1 MNEEQATGLCSEV
14 SAKATDILIDRLK
27 ESGEEKLDLSQ
38 VTDIISGCLANQILT
53 MGMNFTPV
61 DKLQTRQET
70 LISVS
75 AVVIDKL
82 IDTITAYLKDPEK
95 YLIATS
101 EDGDVVS
108 WGELEGDDE

>member
-1 MNEEQATGLCSEV
+1 MNEEQATALCSEV

-27 ESGEEKLDLSQ
+27 EWGGEKLDPSQ

-53 MGMNFTPV
+53 IGIRFTPF
-61 DKLQTRQET
+61 DTFQTRQET

-75 AVVIDKL
+75 ATVIDKL
-82 IDTITAYLKDPEK
+82 IDTITTYLNNPEK